1 MIESKALIELI
12 EKINKLMPKNGDTL
26 RSDFKENIKILIEEY
41 IKKMNL
47 ITKEEFDVQKEVLLK
62 TRLKL
67 EEIEKK
73 IK

>member
-12 EKINKLMPKNGDTL
+12 EKINKLMKKNGDTL